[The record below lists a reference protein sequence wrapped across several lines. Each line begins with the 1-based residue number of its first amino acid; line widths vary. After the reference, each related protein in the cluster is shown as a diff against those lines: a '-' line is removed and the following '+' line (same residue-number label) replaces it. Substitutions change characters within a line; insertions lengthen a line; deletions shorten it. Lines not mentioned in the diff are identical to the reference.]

1 MKINRIFSIVML
13 LVLGTLNAQTKWQ
26 VDKSHS
32 KIEFEVSHMVISSV
46 TGYFRNYEMSVES
59 ESPDF
64 ENTKISFSADINSI
78 DTENKKRDN
87 HLKSKDFFNAKEFP
101 KMIFVGKSF
110 TKVEGNK
117 YKLVGDMT
125 MHGITEELT
134 FDVEFNGTIAD
145 PWGNTRAAFVITGE
159 LNRFDFQLKWNKLLE
174 AGGAVVGKTV
184 SITCKIELIK
194 EK

>member
-1 MKINRIFSIVML
+1 MKSYKFFAIVIL
-13 LVLGTLNAQTKWQ
+13 FGFTALTAQTKWN

-46 TGYFRNYEMSVES
+46 TGYFRNYDVNIES
-59 ESPDF
+59 DNADF
-64 ENTKISFSADINSI
+64 ENAKISFSADVNSI
-78 DTENKKRDN
+78 DTDNKKRDN
-87 HLKSKDFFNAKEFP
+87 HLKSKDFFNAKKFP
-101 KMIFVGKSF
+101 KLTFVGKSF

-134 FDVEFNGTIAD
+134 FDVKFNGTIED

-184 SITCKIELIK
+184 SITCKLELIK
-194 EK
+194 AK

>member
-1 MKINRIFSIVML
+1 MKSYKFFTILIL
-13 LVLGTLNAQTKWQ
+13 LGFTALTAQTKWN

-46 TGYFRNYEMSVES
+46 TGYFRNYDVNIES
-59 ESPDF
+59 DNADF
-64 ENTKISFSADINSI
+64 ENAKISFSADVKSI

-87 HLKSKDFFNAKEFP
+87 HLKSKDFFNAKKFP
-101 KMIFVGKSF
+101 KLTFVGKSF

-125 MHGITEELT
+125 MHGITEELS
-134 FDVEFNGTIAD
+134 FDVKFNGTIDD

-184 SITCKIELIK
+184 SITCKLELIK
-194 EK
+194 AK

>member
-1 MKINRIFSIVML
+1 MKINQFLGIAIL
-13 LVLGTLNAQTKWQ
+13 LSLSTLTAQTKWK
-26 VDKSHS
+26 VDKAHS

-46 TGYFRNYEMSVES
+46 TGYFRNYNMDIETDN
-59 ESPDF
+59 PDF
-64 ENTKISFSADINSI
+64 ENAKINFSADINSI

-87 HLKSKDFFNAKEFP
+87 HLKSRAFFNAKKFP
-101 KMIFVGKSF
+101 KLTFIGKSF
-110 TKVEGNK
+110 TKVEGRK

-125 MHGITEELT
+125 IHGITKELSLN
-134 FDVEFNGTIAD
+134 VKFNGTIAD

-174 AGGAVVGKTV
+174 AGGAIVGKTV
-184 SITCKIELIK
+184 ELTCKIELIK

>member
-1 MKINRIFSIVML
+1 MKSYKFFAILIL
-13 LVLGTLNAQTKWQ
+13 LGFTTLTAQTKWN
-26 VDKSHS
+26 VDKAHS

-46 TGYFRNYEMSVES
+46 TGYFRNYDVNIES
-59 ESPDF
+59 DNADF
-64 ENTKISFSADINSI
+64 ENAKISFSAGVKSI

-87 HLKSKDFFNAKEFP
+87 HLKSKDFFNAKKFP
-101 KMIFVGKSF
+101 KLTFVGKSF
-110 TKVEGNK
+110 TKFEGNK
-117 YKLVGDMT
+117 YKLVGDIT
-125 MHGITEELT
+125 MHGITEELS
-134 FDVEFNGTIAD
+134 FDVKFNGTIDD

-194 EK
+194 AK